1 MENLEKFLLESF
13 GVKGVQ
19 HHLENQTKIKQYI
32 DNILLAAS
40 GQSLEESSKTL
51 YTGLSSVRD
60 LLSNEISSA
69 FFASQLS
76 EKINQYH
83 TLVEEEARQ
92 AKVEAQDLEVLDNQ
106 DQKKT

>member
-1 MENLEKFLLESF
+1 MANLEKFLLESF

-40 GQSLEESSKTL
+40 GQNLEESSKTL

-60 LLSNEISSA
+60 LLSNEIYGA
-69 FFASQLS
+69 FFASQLD
-76 EKINQYH
+76 EKINQFH
-83 TLVEEEARQ
+83 DLAKEEARQ
-92 AKVEAQDLEVLDNQ
+92 DKVEAQDLEDLAEQ